1 MLTIDQIVKVSE
13 KGVNVLFK
21 DTPSHF
27 GYKGIYEPG
36 SHRIIIYKQAI
47 ESPYDL
53 CITLLHEFVHARDDI
68 LYSHIFFTN
77 TQGRVSDISDAFE
90 YEEATEQEAIN
101 TYKENSDVLDLIKE
115 LYRIE

>member
-13 KGVNVLFK
+13 KGVNILFK

-27 GYKGIYEPG
+27 GYKGIYEPRT
-36 SHRIIIYKQAI
+36 HTIIIYKKAI

-68 LYSHIFFTN
+68 LHSYIFFTN
-77 TQGRVSDISDAFE
+77 SQGRVSDISDSFE
-90 YEEATEQEAIN
+90 YEKATEQEAVN
-101 TYKENSDVLDLIKE
+101 TYEENRDVLDLIKK
-115 LYRIE
+115 LYRIK